1 MTQEIRV
8 LCVDDHQVVREG
20 LAAMINRQVDMRVVG
35 EATNGLEGLRLYR
48 DLAPDVTLMDLQL
61 PVMSGL
67 DSIKAIRQFD
77 TQARIVVLTM
87 YQGDEDILR
96 CLEEGAATY
105 LVKDELAEALVTVV
119 REVFAG
125 KKPIP
130 PRVAQVLASRPDEPR
145 LSQRETEV
153 LSLVARG
160 WRNKEVADSL
170 KISEETAKVHM
181 KNLMAKLRA
190 KDRTEAV
197 HIALRRGILH
207 VPPGP

>member
-1 MTQEIRV
+1 MAVIKV
-8 LCVDDHQVVREG
+8 LCVDDHRVVREG
-20 LAAMINRQVDMRVVG
+20 LAAMINRQPDMKLVA
-35 EATNGLEGLRLYR
+35 EASDGATAVRLYEECS
-48 DLAPDVTLMDLQL
+48 PDVTLMDLQL

-67 DSIKAIRQFD
+67 ESIRAIRRAD
-77 TQARIVVLTM
+77 PLARIVVLTM

-96 CLEEGAATY
+96 SLEEGAATY
-105 LVKDELAEALVTVV
+105 LIKDELADELVTVV

-153 LSLVARG
+153 LELVARG
-160 WRNKEVADSL
+160 FRNREIADTL
-170 KISEETAKVHM
+170 RISEETAKVHM

-207 VPPGP
+207 MGQGS